1 MVLFLPWTEFT
12 GLGYRKQKME
22 GQFSLL
28 NTVNDSS
35 NGLFPIHLI
44 LSFFWVMTVV
54 SKNWK
59 LRLPPDGWEIF
70 MPFNQ
75 QGGREVLVL
84 SRVTGSNYQNE
95 IELL

>member
-1 MVLFLPWTEFT
+1 
-12 GLGYRKQKME
+12 ME

-44 LSFFWVMTVV
+44 LSFFWVITTTV

-70 MPFNQ
+70 TPFNQ
-75 QGGREVLVL
+75 QGGKEVLAL
-84 SRVTGSNYQNE
+84 SRVTGSNYQSE
-95 IELL
+95 TELL

>member
-1 MVLFLPWTEFT
+1 
-12 GLGYRKQKME
+12 ME

-28 NTVNDSS
+28 NTADDSS

-44 LSFFWVMTVV
+44 LSFFWVITIV
-54 SKNWK
+54 SKNGK
-59 LRLPPDGWEIF
+59 LRLLHYGWEIF
-70 MPFNQ
+70 TPFNQ

-84 SRVTGSNYQNE
+84 SRMTGSNYQSE